1 MSHEIESRWLHG
13 FLPTGVINEEKR
25 RKQLVA
31 KVSEGDMDSFQTLYK
46 EFVQKVTGYLKLRL
60 NDPHIIE
67 DILQEVFLAVWRGA
81 DKYNKKSTV
90 STWIISI
97 AKHKLMDRY
106 RSKYN
111 NEKNTRLENLQNFP
125 KSEDFSNQILD
136 EISIQKALE
145 SLKSNEQELTY
156 LVFYMKMSYK
166 EISELLKIPEGT
178 VKSRV
183 YQLKKQLRKSLEKG
197 VLKQ

>member
-1 MSHEIESRWLHG
+1 MHG
-13 FLPTGVINEEKR
+13 FLPTGVKNEEKR
-25 RKQLVA
+25 RKQLVI
-31 KVSEGDMDSFQTLYK
+31 KVSEGDMDSFQILYK
-46 EFVQKVTGYLKLRL
+46 EFVQKVTGYLRLRL
-60 NDPHIIE
+60 NDSHMIE

-81 DKYNKKSTV
+81 GKYNEKSTV

-111 NEKNTRLENLQNFP
+111 NEKNTWLESVQHFP
-125 KSEDFSNQILD
+125 ETEDFSKQILD

-145 SLKSNEQELTY
+145 SLQPNEQELTY

-197 VLKQ
+197 VLSNE

>member
-1 MSHEIESRWLHG
+1 MHG

-31 KVSEGDMDSFQTLYK
+31 KVSKGDMDSFQILYK
-46 EFVQKVTGYLKLRL
+46 EFMQKVTGYLRLRL
-60 NDPHIIE
+60 NDPYMIE

-81 DKYNKKSTV
+81 GKYNKKSTV

-106 RSKYN
+106 RSKYDD
-111 NEKNTRLENLQNFP
+111 EKNTVLENVKHLP
-125 KSEDFSNQILD
+125 DTEDFSNHIID
-136 EISIQKALE
+136 EISIQKTLE
-145 SLKSNEQELTY
+145 SLQPNEQELTY

-166 EISELLKIPEGT
+166 EISELLNIPEGT

-183 YQLKKQLRKSLEKG
+183 YQLKKHLRKSLEKG